1 MRAENRDLRIFG
13 HWFHKSYDPWNDA
26 PPWAIELRCMLQRVL
41 SNTTNLEYDMAQID
55 DEITQLTADVAAE
68 QGAVDSA
75 VAMLNGIS
83 QKIADAVAAA
93 LAAGATP
100 AQLQAITD
108 ANTAIAAQTTA
119 LSSAVA
125 ANP

>member
-1 MRAENRDLRIFG
+1 
-13 HWFHKSYDPWNDA
+13 
-26 PPWAIELRCMLQRVL
+26 MLQQVL
-41 SNTTNLEYDMAQID
+41 SATINLEYDMAQID
-55 DEITQLTADVAAE
+55 DEITALTADVAAE

-75 VAMLNGIS
+75 VALLNGIA

-108 ANTAIAAQTTA
+108 AKTAIEAQTA
-119 LSSAVA
+119 SLSAAVA